1 LPACDPSRAFDSR
14 STPRLRRLLHTSAA
28 RSPSVRRRP
37 PPSAATCT
45 SSAPS
50 AARLPPCT
58 TAPLIAA
65 RALLRIPARIAAI
78 AAPPVRARS
87 PSRRRR
93 RPYISCA
100 AAVYRPCACTT
111 PSSPAPA
118 PPCHSRTTIPP
129 PLHLHRAAAH
139 AHCTALTHSRRAAS
153 LFLSVVAMGRDK
165 RKGKEV
171 VVEEPARKRTR
182 AAREAERAEMVAKAA
197 EEQASGRARPFAI
210 RDTPARGRGRGR
222 GMGRVRG
229 ARATRA
235 TAAAAAESEQSPSA
249 AESDSDSET
258 EQSEQSQGQDTQ
270 QSPAL
275 RRSGRTRQ
283 TSPAEDTSPATERH
297 TGPRT
302 RGGHQPQEP
311 RRSTAAAAAARRA
324 EALAAERA
332 VFRMDTVVR
341 LEPGVLLQ
349 NLTKANAAKVKRLRW
364 SVQEEE
370 WFPVTRDS
378 RVDRRF

>member
-1 LPACDPSRAFDSR
+1 
-14 STPRLRRLLHTSAA
+14 
-28 RSPSVRRRP
+28 
-37 PPSAATCT
+37 
-45 SSAPS
+45 
-50 AARLPPCT
+50 
-58 TAPLIAA
+58 
-65 RALLRIPARIAAI
+65 
-78 AAPPVRARS
+78 
-87 PSRRRR
+87 
-93 RPYISCA
+93 
-100 AAVYRPCACTT
+100 
-111 PSSPAPA
+111 
-118 PPCHSRTTIPP
+118 
-129 PLHLHRAAAH
+129 
-139 AHCTALTHSRRAAS
+139 
-153 LFLSVVAMGRDK
+153 MGREK
-165 RKGKEV
+165 RKGKEI

-210 RDTPARGRGRGR
+210 RGTPARGRGRGR

-235 TAAAAAESEQSPSA
+235 TTAAAAAAESNQSPSA
-249 AESDSDSET
+249 AETDSDTEG
-258 EQSEQSQGQDTQ
+258 EQSEQSQGQST
-270 QSPAL
+270 QSPTL
-275 RRSGRTRQ
+275 RRSGRIRQ
-283 TSPAEDTSPATERH
+283 TSPTGDTSPATERR

-311 RRSTAAAAAARRA
+311 RRSAAVAAAARRA

-378 RVDRRF
+378 RVDRRFWTLLQASFYETYQRRGHGSSRTVYLTGCL